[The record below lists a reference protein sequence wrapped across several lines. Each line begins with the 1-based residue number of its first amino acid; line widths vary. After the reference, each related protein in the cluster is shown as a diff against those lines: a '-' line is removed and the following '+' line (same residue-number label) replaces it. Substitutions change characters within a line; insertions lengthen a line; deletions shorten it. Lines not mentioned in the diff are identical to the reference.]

1 MANEENQSHQ
11 TNNSYDELRYYSKP
25 FSFTSIA
32 FLEGN
37 SFLWGLNPPKINGA
51 KVLELGCSF
60 GGNLISQAIYYP
72 ETEFIGIDLSESQI
86 NQGNEIIKLM
96 GLKNVR
102 LEKKNILDITPDFG
116 LFDYIIVH
124 GIYSWVPDEVKSR
137 ILDICRDNL
146 SENGIAYI
154 SYNTYPGWKNR
165 EIARDIM
172 LFTNKHTADLSLAE
186 KTYRGK
192 AVLKLFSDAIKTVDS
207 EKGKNSSR
215 VIHFDNIQDKDEHYV
230 AHEYLEQYNHPLYLN
245 EFVDSVNQHQLS
257 YIGDTDFQLSFISWM
272 TKDLREMLLNLASSD
287 YVAREQC
294 IDYIYD
300 VAFRRSLICHAHLQ
314 NMINRTEEIPKERLD
329 KLTFVNVNKENN
341 LASVINSQK
350 LVHLIERFVFEVEKF
365 TIEDIK
371 SYVANNEE
379 FSDITENEIYSSIL
393 LVTILNYVNAFLTPY
408 QTYVFKDN
416 QSYVPER
423 FIRYVSTMLEKEGSH
438 YIGFGDMYNR
448 TISNL
453 NQIQFYMMLE
463 MVKPKTK
470 AELENSLKQYLIENE
485 YKDLNNNEKLIDDDY
500 DVAGLCESVCQS
512 LETLGYIH
520 PILAEK
526 NTSI

>member
-1 MANEENQSHQ
+1 MANEENQSYQ